1 MHARASKSNSMDTPM
16 NAEALAGLNPK
27 GLLERWIAF
36 NVFFSL
42 LGSDSALI
50 EEGLIE
56 AVKHFI
62 DRMPFLTSNRW
73 RIRESN
79 PEPAAWQ
86 AGALS
91 TTPQQL

>member
-1 MHARASKSNSMDTPM
+1 MTMDWT
-16 NAEALAGLNPK
+16 
-27 GLLERWIAF
+27 AF
-36 NVFFSL
+36 NVSFSL
-42 LGSDSALI
+42 SGSDGALI

-86 AGALS
+86 AGAETS
-91 TTPQQL
+91 TLRQLLVELDA